1 MISNKTDNMNRL
13 VHIGDAINLSLELA
27 EKSQGGT
34 LGIHS
39 GYPSLDRLT
48 RGWSKGEL
56 IVIGGRP
63 GTGTTALALGMARNA
78 AVDFEVPTA
87 LFSLESTVMEMTDRL
102 VVSESGIPMEKL
114 HGERAMQEDDWQRM
128 EASLK
133 RLSEAPLYLDDTPP
147 NLPPE
152 YRITEFQSQAE
163 PLAKDRKVKLFII
176 DNLQA
181 TVPDWTGW
189 EPDCLARECRKT
201 LHFLKRTAESLG
213 VAVIVLTSL
222 GRPVR
227 KGITWP
233 TLKDFD
239 EYCPNAEDFADKII
253 LLHKSSFPDL
263 SKETDDGT
271 EELLMASLVLNR
283 KGRTGAVCLSFD
295 QERIRVVN
303 PEDGRSAAGRMP
315 FTDTTEPGTF

>member
-1 MISNKTDNMNRL
+1 MDKNKTQLRQP
-13 VHIGDAINLSLELA
+13 VRIVEAINTSLEHA
-27 EKSQGGT
+27 ARSQGPA
-34 LGIHS
+34 LGIPS
-39 GYPSLDRLT
+39 GFPSLDRLT
-48 RGWSKGEL
+48 RGWSAGDL
-56 IVIGGRP
+56 VVIGGRP

-78 AVDFEVPTA
+78 AVDFGVPTVF
-87 LFSLESTVMEMTDRL
+87 FSLESTVLEMTDRL
-102 VVSESGIPMEKL
+102 IVSESGIPMEKL
-114 HGERAMQEDDWQRM
+114 HGERAMQDIDWQRM

-133 RLSEAPLYLDDTPP
+133 RLSEAPLYLDDTTPG
-147 NLPPE
+147 LPPE

-163 PLAKDRKVKLFII
+163 PLAKDRKVKLFIV

-181 TVPDWTGW
+181 TIPDWTGW
-189 EPDCLARECRKT
+189 EPDCLAHECRKT
-201 LHFLKRTAESLG
+201 LHFLKRMAESLG
-213 VAVIVLTSL
+213 AAIIVLTSL

-253 LLHKSSFPDL
+253 LLHKASFPDL

-283 KGRTGAVCLSFD
+283 KGRTGFVCLSFD
-295 QERIRVVN
+295 QERIRVEN
-303 PEDGRSAAGRMP
+303 REEGHFADERFP
-315 FTDTTEPGTF
+315 FSDTSEPGTF

>member
-1 MISNKTDNMNRL
+1 MDRRKQIHIGQPVS
-13 VHIGDAINLSLELA
+13 IGDAINRSLELA
-27 EKSQGGT
+27 EKDQSLPT
-34 LGIHS
+34 GIPS
-39 GYPSLDRLT
+39 GYPSLDRIT
-48 RGWSKGEL
+48 RGWSEGDL
-56 IVIGGRP
+56 VVIGGRP

-78 AVDFEVPTA
+78 AVDFGVPTA
-87 LFSLESTVMEMTDRL
+87 FFSLESTVLEMTDRL
-102 VVSESGIPMEKL
+102 IVSESRIPMEKL
-114 HGERAMQEDDWQRM
+114 HGERAMQDLDWQRV

-147 NLPPE
+147 GLPPE

-163 PLAKDRKVKLFII
+163 PLAKDRKVKLFVI

-189 EPDCLARECRKT
+189 EPDCLAHECRKT

-213 VAVIVLTSL
+213 AAVIVLSSL

-227 KGITWP
+227 KGIPWP

-253 LLHKSSFPDL
+253 LLHKASFPDL
-263 SKETDDGT
+263 SKETDDGA
-271 EELLMASLVLNR
+271 EELLIASLVLNR
-283 KGRTGAVCLSFD
+283 KGRTGDVCLSFD
-295 QERIRVVN
+295 QEKIRVENV
-303 PEDGRSAAGRMP
+303 EDGCSAAERFP
-315 FTDTTEPGTF
+315 ISDTSEPGTF

>member
-1 MISNKTDNMNRL
+1 MDKNKTQQRQP
-13 VHIGDAINLSLELA
+13 VRIVEAINTSLEQA
-27 EKSQGGT
+27 ARSQGSAM
-34 LGIHS
+34 GIPS
-39 GYPSLDRLT
+39 GFPSLDRLT
-48 RGWSKGEL
+48 RGWRAGDL
-56 IVIGGRP
+56 VVIGGRP

-78 AVDFEVPTA
+78 AVDFGVPTA
-87 LFSLESTVMEMTDRL
+87 FFSLESTVMEMTDRL
-102 VVSESGIPMEKL
+102 IVSESGIPMEKL
-114 HGERAMQEDDWQRM
+114 HGEQAMQDLDWQRM

-133 RLSEAPLYLDDTPP
+133 RLTEAPLYLDDTPP
-147 NLPPE
+147 GLPPE
-152 YRITEFQSQAE
+152 YRISEFQSQAE
-163 PLAKDRKVKLFII
+163 PLTKDRSVKLFVI

-189 EPDCLARECRKT
+189 EPECLAHECRKT

-213 VAVIVLTSL
+213 AAVIVLTSL

-253 LLHKSSFPDL
+253 LLHKASFPDL

-295 QERIRVVN
+295 QERIQVEN
-303 PEDGRSAAGRMP
+303 PEEGRSAAGRMP
-315 FTDTTEPGTF
+315 ISDTTEPGTF

>member
-1 MISNKTDNMNRL
+1 MDKNKTQQRQP
-13 VHIGDAINLSLELA
+13 VRIVEAINTSLEQA
-27 EKSQGGT
+27 ARSQGPT
-34 LGIHS
+34 LGIPS
-39 GYPSLDRLT
+39 GFPTLDRLT
-48 RGWSKGEL
+48 RGWSAGDL
-56 IVIGGRP
+56 VVIGGRP

-78 AVDFEVPTA
+78 AVDFGVPTA
-87 LFSLESTVMEMTDRL
+87 FFSLESTVLEMTDRL
-102 VVSESGIPMEKL
+102 IVSESGIPMEKL

-147 NLPPE
+147 GLPPE
-152 YRITEFQSQAE
+152 YRISEFQSQAE
-163 PLAKDRKVKLFII
+163 PLAKDRKVKLFVI

-189 EPDCLARECRKT
+189 EPECLAHECRKT

-213 VAVIVLTSL
+213 AAVIVLTSL

-253 LLHKSSFPDL
+253 LLHKASFPDL

-271 EELLMASLVLNR
+271 EGLLMASLVLNR

-295 QERIRVVN
+295 QERIRVEN
-303 PEDGRSAAGRMP
+303 PEEGRSAAGRMP
-315 FTDTTEPGTF
+315 FTDTSEPGTF

>member
-1 MISNKTDNMNRL
+1 MDKNKTQQRQP
-13 VHIGDAINLSLELA
+13 VRIVEAINTSLEQA
-27 EKSQGGT
+27 ARSQGPA
-34 LGIHS
+34 LGIPS
-39 GYPSLDRLT
+39 GFPSLDRLT

-78 AVDFEVPTA
+78 AVDFGVPTA
-87 LFSLESTVMEMTDRL
+87 FFSLESTVMEMTDRL
-102 VVSESGIPMEKL
+102 IVSESGIPMEKL
-114 HGERAMQEDDWQRM
+114 HGERAIQEDDWQRM

-133 RLSEAPLYLDDTPP
+133 RLSEAPIYLDDTPP
-147 NLPPE
+147 GLPPE
-152 YRITEFQSQAE
+152 YRITEFQSQVE
-163 PLAKDRKVKLFII
+163 PLAKDREVKLFVI

-189 EPDCLARECRKT
+189 EPECLARECRKT

-213 VAVIVLTSL
+213 AAVIVLSSL

-253 LLHKSSFPDL
+253 LLHKASFPDL
-263 SKETDDGT
+263 GKETDD
-271 EELLMASLVLNR
+271 EAKELLMASLVLNR
-283 KGRTGAVCLSFD
+283 KGRTGVVCLSFD
-295 QERIRVVN
+295 QERIRVEN
-303 PEDGRSAAGRMP
+303 PEEGRSAAGRMP
-315 FTDTTEPGTF
+315 ITDTTEPGTF

>member
-1 MISNKTDNMNRL
+1 MI
-13 VHIGDAINLSLELA
+13 
-27 EKSQGGT
+27 
-34 LGIHS
+34 
-39 GYPSLDRLT
+39 
-48 RGWSKGEL
+48 
-56 IVIGGRP
+56 RP
-63 GTGTTALALGMARNA
+63 PG
-78 AVDFEVPTA
+78 
-87 LFSLESTVMEMTDRL
+87 
-102 VVSESGIPMEKL
+102 
-114 HGERAMQEDDWQRM
+114 
-128 EASLK
+128 
-133 RLSEAPLYLDDTPP
+133 
-147 NLPPE
+147 LPPE

-163 PLAKDRKVKLFII
+163 PLTKNRKVKLFVI

-189 EPDCLARECRKT
+189 EPECLAHECRKT

-213 VAVIVLTSL
+213 AAVIVLTSL

-253 LLHKSSFPDL
+253 LLHKASFPDL

-295 QERIRVVN
+295 QERIRVEN
-303 PEDGRSAAGRMP
+303 PEEGRSAAGRMP
-315 FTDTTEPGTF
+315 ITDTTEPGTF

>member
-1 MISNKTDNMNRL
+1 MDKNKTQQRL
-13 VHIGDAINLSLELA
+13 PVRIVEAINTSLEQA
-27 EKSQGGT
+27 ARSQGPA
-34 LGIHS
+34 LGIPS
-39 GYPSLDRLT
+39 GFPTLDRLT
-48 RGWSKGEL
+48 RGWSAGDL
-56 IVIGGRP
+56 VVIGGRP

-78 AVDFEVPTA
+78 AVDFGVPTA
-87 LFSLESTVMEMTDRL
+87 FFSLESTVMEMTDRL
-102 VVSESGIPMEKL
+102 IVSESGIPMEKL

-147 NLPPE
+147 GLPPE

-163 PLAKDRKVKLFII
+163 PLTKDRKVKLFVI

-189 EPDCLARECRKT
+189 EPECLARECRKT

-213 VAVIVLTSL
+213 AAVIVLSSL
-222 GRPVR
+222 GRPIR

-239 EYCPNAEDFADKII
+239 EYCLNAEDFADMII
-253 LLHKSSFPDL
+253 LLHKASFPDL
-263 SKETDDGT
+263 SKETDDVA
-271 EELLMASLVLNR
+271 EELLIASLVLNR

-295 QERIRVVN
+295 QERIRVEN
-303 PEDGRSAAGRMP
+303 PEDGFSTAERFHFS
-315 FTDTTEPGTF
+315 DTTEPGTF